1 MTVEKIE
8 LIQKL
13 NEFKNRLSEEV
24 YSAYKEKGREYGRER
39 FKSWERAIQKFLE
52 KYFPAYTSKLHS
64 KLHPLV
70 MVGYHDPIKQFMED
84 EYKPSISFI
93 DSLIMDIENDEV
105 LADDSS
111 KSKVKLSKSDTN
123 SNTPLRKAF
132 IVHGHDKAKKLETA
146 RFLEKIGFE
155 AIILHEQASSGK
167 TIIEKLEKFIDVGF
181 GIVLYTP
188 DDVGEAVSKQANLKL
203 RARQNVVFEHGLL
216 IGKLGRDKVIPLVVD
231 HNIELPGDISGMVYM
246 SDNGWEIQLAKEI
259 KSLGYEVDFNK
270 LF

>member
-1 MTVEKIE
+1 MSLKIGLAKKYMV
-8 LIQKL
+8 LIKRKAGSMGGKDL
-13 NEFKNRLSEEV
+13 NHGKEQYKN
-24 YSAYKEKGREYGRER
+24 
-39 FKSWERAIQKFLE
+39 FLE
-52 KYFPAYTSKLHS
+52 KYFPAYISKLHS

-111 KSKVKLSKSDTN
+111 ESKVKLSKSDTN
-123 SNTPLRKAF
+123 SNTLLRKAF

-188 DDVGEAVSKQANLKL
+188 DDVGEAVAKQANLKL

-216 IGKLGRDKVIPLVVD
+216 VGKLGRDKVIPLVVD

>member
-1 MTVEKIE
+1 MNVEEID
-8 LIQKL
+8 LIQRL
-13 NEFKNRLSEEV
+13 NDFKKRLSDDVME
-24 YSAYKEKGREYGRER
+24 AYQQKGREFGRER
-39 FKSWERAIQKFLE
+39 FESWERAIKKFLKE
-52 KYFPAYTSKLHS
+52 NFPSYVNKLHA
-64 KLHPLV
+64 KLNTGIYI
-70 MVGYHDPIKQFMED
+70 GYVDDMKQFIED

-93 DSLIMDIENDEV
+93 DSLIMDINNDEIIS
-105 LADDSS
+105 DDSS
-111 KSKVKLSKSDTN
+111 TSKVKLGKSDKKLN
-123 SNTPLRKAF
+123 APLRKAF
-132 IVHGHDKAKKLETA
+132 IVHGHDKAKKFETA

-155 AIILHEQASSGK
+155 AIILHEQASGGK

-188 DDVGEAVSKQANLKL
+188 DDVGEAVAKQANLKL

-259 KSLGYEVDFNK
+259 KSFGYEVDFNK